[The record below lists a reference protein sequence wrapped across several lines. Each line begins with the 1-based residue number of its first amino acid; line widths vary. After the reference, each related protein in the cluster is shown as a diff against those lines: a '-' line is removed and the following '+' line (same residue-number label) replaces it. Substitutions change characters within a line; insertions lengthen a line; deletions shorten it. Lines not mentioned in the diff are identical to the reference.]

1 MEVDTMIKSHA
12 LIQIGS
18 VEHSKAADDYVTNLI
33 NVLIPDAQVGKLM
46 KAKSWEMSN
55 IDLKTTTGEVFSSI
69 TNSRLIMITYFDSK
83 NQAEKGLMTY
93 IVNFTSKFN
102 YGSYHPAGN
111 SDLNFLT
118 VEAGNSDFNFL
129 TVELLDLNG
138 HPIYSQQLNP
148 YCMISC
154 ADYDS
159 RKIFSADYPP
169 NLFENVN
176 QPLVN
181 YPEIALQ
188 KC

>member
-1 MEVDTMIKSHA
+1 MIKSHA

-102 YGSYHPAGN
+102 YESYHPAGN
-111 SDLNFLT
+111 SD
-118 VEAGNSDFNFL
+118 FNFL
-129 TVELLDLNG
+129 KVELLDFNG

-154 ADYDS
+154 ADYNS

-169 NLFENVN
+169 NLFDNVN
-176 QPLVN
+176 QLLVN